1 MMKFRVFMILITFF
15 VLLSTQVSISMLAHG
30 ESQLYHVN
38 GSMTTVST
46 TAAAGT
52 NSTNS
57 AHIMIAGVILT
68 VELAETATAQE
79 KGLSGRPY
87 LPSNEGMLFVFDHP
101 SYWSFWMTDMKFPL
115 DIIWFNS
122 TRQVVF
128 SEPNLP
134 PCTPQNCPVVTPTSK
149 AMYVLEVNAGFMTSH
164 QIRMG
169 TSFIFLGH

>member
-1 MMKFRVFMILITFF
+1 MIIVTFL
-15 VLLSTQVSISMLAHG
+15 VLVSTQVSISTLAHG
-30 ESQLYHVN
+30 DSQLSNVT
-38 GSMTTVST
+38 GSLTIATTTVVT
-46 TAAAGT
+46 GT

-57 AHIMIAGVILT
+57 ARIMIGGVVLT

-79 KGLSGRPY
+79 RGLSGRASM
-87 LPSNEGMLFVFDHP
+87 PSNEGMLFVFDHP

-134 PCTPQNCPVVTPTSK
+134 PCTPGQDCPVITPTGK
-149 AMYVLEVNAGFMTSH
+149 AMYVLEVNAGFMAAH

-169 TSFIFLGH
+169 TTFVFLGH

>member
-1 MMKFRVFMILITFF
+1 MIMITFF
-15 VLLSTQVSISMLAHG
+15 VLLSTQVSTSMLAHG
-30 ESQLYHVN
+30 ESQLNHVN
-38 GSMTTVST
+38 GSMTTAST
-46 TAAAGT
+46 TAVAGT

-57 AHIMIAGVILT
+57 VHIMIAGVILT

-79 KGLSGRPY
+79 RGLSGRSY
-87 LPSNEGMLFVFDHP
+87 LPSNEGMLFVFDHS

-122 TRQVVF
+122 TRQVIF
-128 SEPNLP
+128 SEPNLS
-134 PCTPQNCPVVTPTSK
+134 PCTPQNCLVVTPTSK

-169 TSFIFLGH
+169 TTFIFLGH